1 MNLKLAKKI
10 RKANRRAGWEYV
22 EMLCNYSFG
31 QKLLFCKHILTHKG
45 NR

>member
-22 EMLCNYSFG
+22 EMLCNYSFW
-31 QKLLFCKHILTHKG
+31 QKLDFCKHILTHRGK
-45 NR
+45 R